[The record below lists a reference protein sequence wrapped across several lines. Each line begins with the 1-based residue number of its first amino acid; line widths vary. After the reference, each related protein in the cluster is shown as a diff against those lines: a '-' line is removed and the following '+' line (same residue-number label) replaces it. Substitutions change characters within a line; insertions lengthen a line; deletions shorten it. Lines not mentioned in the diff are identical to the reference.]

1 MTKNITCIICPT
13 GCQITVN
20 GEGSR
25 IDSIENYKCGRGK
38 VYAKKEFVDPSRI
51 LTSSVAVIDSDRCLV
66 PIRSSQ
72 PISLDRLFACME
84 EIKKITVSAPV
95 KMHQVIISNILD
107 TGVDII
113 ACAPVERSD
122 DNVQH

>member
-25 IDSIENYKCGRGK
+25 IIPLKIINVAEKYMLKR
-38 VYAKKEFVDPSRI
+38 FVDPSRI
-51 LTSSVAVIDSDRCLV
+51 LTSSVAVIDSDHYLV

-72 PISLDRLFACME
+72 PISLDRLF
-84 EIKKITVSAPV
+84 VYGG
-95 KMHQVIISNILD
+95 N
-107 TGVDII
+107 
-113 ACAPVERSD
+113 
-122 DNVQH
+122 